1 MADGSGVPA
10 GVPTEGVPT
19 EGVPT
24 EGIPKQEIVG
34 RKRYYGDQ
42 RFIDECVAATNE
54 KIMTTKSKMTGGY
67 GKAYLIQVRG
77 INYIVK
83 YMMSPFKNESRIKHE
98 IEIAFELTAKIPDAV
113 SNIKGARYEI
123 RTKQIDTYLIFEGP
137 KGMDFMSLYESG
149 IIKSYELIFKQIDAS
164 LAALHAIGYVHQDI
178 KPENLYILLDDAN
191 EPIGCKLIDFD
202 SVAPIGEKWRYF
214 GTPLYLSP
222 KYQEMISN
230 FERTSVQLDSNKLPN
245 VTPYQNIY
253 AIETIKSMLLPG
265 YPAPSEEPT
274 ESAAASATVNRK
286 GGRRT
291 RNKRLKHKRSK
302 TRSKS
307 S

>member
-10 GVPTEGVPT
+10 GVASVGIPTEGVP
-19 EGVPT
+19 
-24 EGIPKQEIVG
+24 KQEVVG
-34 RKRYYGDQ
+34 RIRYYGDQ
-42 RFIDECVAATNE
+42 PFIDECVAATNE

-67 GKAYLIQVRG
+67 GKAYLIRVRDN
-77 INYIVK
+77 NYIVK
-83 YMMSPFKNESRIKHE
+83 YMMSPFKNESRLKHE

-113 SNIKGARYEI
+113 SNIKGVRYEI

-149 IIKSYELIFKQIDAS
+149 IIKSYELIFKQIDTS
-164 LAALHAIGYVHQDI
+164 LAALHSAGYVHQDI
-178 KPENLYILLDDAN
+178 KPENLYILLNDAN

-202 SVAPIGEKWRYF
+202 SVARIGEKWRYF
-214 GTPLYLSP
+214 GTPGYVSP
-222 KYQEMISN
+222 KYQKMVN
-230 FERTSVQLDSNKLPN
+230 NYQRTSIPLESNKLPN

-253 AIETIKSMLLPG
+253 AVETLKSMLLPG
-265 YPAPSEEPT
+265 YPVPSEEPS
-274 ESAAASATVNRK
+274 ELGSVNRK

-291 RNKRLKHKRSK
+291 RNKRSKRSK
-302 TRSKS
+302 RTRSKS

>member
-10 GVPTEGVPT
+10 GIPTT
-19 EGVPT
+19 
-24 EGIPKQEIVG
+24 GIPKQEIIG

-54 KIMTTKSKMTGGY
+54 KIMTTKSTMRGGY
-67 GKAYLIQVRG
+67 GKAYLIQVRD

-83 YMMSPFKNESRIKHE
+83 YIMSPFKNESRLKHE

-137 KGMDFMSLYESG
+137 KGMDFMTLYESG
-149 IIKSYELIFKQIDAS
+149 IIKSYELIFKQIEAS
-164 LAALHAIGYVHQDI
+164 IAALHAIGYVHQDI
-178 KPENLYILLDDAN
+178 KPENLYILLNDAN

-214 GTPLYLSP
+214 GTPLYISP
-222 KYQEMISN
+222 KYQDMISN
-230 FERTSVQLDSNKLPN
+230 YQRTSVQLETNKLPN

-253 AIETIKSMLLPG
+253 AIETLKSMLLPG
-265 YPAPSEEPT
+265 YPVPNPEPAG
-274 ESAAASATVNRK
+274 EPLAKPA

-291 RNKRLKHKRSK
+291 RNKRSKVKRSK